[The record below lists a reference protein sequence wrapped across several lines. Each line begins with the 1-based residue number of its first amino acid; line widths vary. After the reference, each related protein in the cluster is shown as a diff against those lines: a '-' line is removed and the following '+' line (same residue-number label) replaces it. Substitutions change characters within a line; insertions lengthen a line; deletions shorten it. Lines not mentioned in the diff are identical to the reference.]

1 MNLLRQVC
9 RSDRTGV
16 DVQSDED
23 EGAVMIVAV
32 FAHVP
37 TSHVSHVRAK
47 IERLSES
54 GSGARPTNLGIA
66 DDTIKVSDL

>member
-1 MNLLRQVC
+1 
-9 RSDRTGV
+9 
-16 DVQSDED
+16 
-23 EGAVMIVAV
+23 MIVAV